1 MKLVKSVLSASILA
15 AAAQSAVAVEITPYA
30 GIQMHYLFEDGSS
43 WSGDAGW
50 QDSYSR
56 AGIKFSEDI
65 GNIAVSAKFEYS
77 IDPTGEVDFENTETQ
92 RRIGVIKASG
102 DFGTIGY
109 GKDFQPFYNAVVWG
123 TGSDRFLGYNTGW
136 QARFIPRVS
145 DTFYYTTPDLDGLQ
159 IATAF
164 SADDAGTYA
173 EADRPNN
180 KEIAATY
187 VINDNFTTALAW
199 SDGDTARQKRT
210 GAGIKYTRENWLATL
225 NFQESDDGNEYINA
239 YTSYSIDDTNT
250 VHFHLS
256 EDNGNNTNPFTLG
269 YKYKYDG
276 DLTLFAEYYDDD
288 AGGEYPSIG
297 FHYNL

>member
-15 AAAQSAVAVEITPYA
+15 AAAQTSVAVEITPYA

-43 WSGDAGW
+43 PSLDAGW

-56 AGIKFSEDI
+56 AGVKLSENIGDI
-65 GNIAVSAKFEYS
+65 SVTAKIEYS
-77 IDPTGEVDFENTETQ
+77 IDPTGEVDFENTETH
-92 RRIGVIKASG
+92 RRIGVVKASG
-102 DFGTIGY
+102 DFGTVGY

-123 TGSDRFLGYNTGW
+123 TGSDRFYGYNTGW
-136 QARFIPRVS
+136 QARYIARVS
-145 DTFYYTTPDLDGLQ
+145 DTFYYTTPDINGLQ
-159 IATAF
+159 VATAV

-187 VINDNFTTALAW
+187 VINDNLTAALAW
-199 SDGDTARQKRT
+199 SDGDTARQKRS
-210 GAGIKYTRENWLATL
+210 GGGLKYTRDNWLTTL
-225 NFQESDDGNEYINA
+225 NYQESDNGNEFINA
-239 YTSYSIDDTNT
+239 YASYQVDDSNRI
-250 VHFHLS
+250 HAHIS
-256 EDNGNNTNPFTLG
+256 EDNGNNTNPYTLG
-269 YKYKYDG
+269 YVYSYDS
-276 DLTLFAEYYDDD
+276 DLSLFAEYYDDD